1 MTLEDIR
8 RIDPAGMYDL
18 IKDFPRQV
26 EHAVAIGNGTEIRIK
41 RRGIRHIV
49 LCGMG
54 GSAIGGDLLRSY
66 LLDALAVPFL
76 INRSYT
82 LPAFVGAETLAII
95 SSYSGTT
102 EEALACY
109 REAIKRGSAILAIS
123 SGGTVEQIAKKHR
136 HVHIKVPG
144 GPSPRAALG
153 YSFFP
158 LLIALTKLKFIASKN
173 REINETITLLKQ
185 KSNEYSN
192 PGVAMNTAVL
202 IAQQLH
208 GRIGVVYSASER
220 LDAVNT
226 RWRGQIAENAKSLMW
241 GHVLPEMNHNELVGW
256 KVLRQQMR
264 ELQVI
269 FLRDKEDHPRVARRL
284 EITKQLISNHT
295 GHITEVWS
303 EGKSRLARMFS
314 LVHLGDWVSF
324 YLSMLN
330 KEDPM
335 PVQVIDYLK
344 EELARGSPAM
354 GAK

>member
-8 RIDPAGMYDL
+8 QGDPSGMYDL
-18 IKDFPRQV
+18 IKNFPQQV
-26 EHAVAIGNGTEIRIK
+26 EEAILIGTATDIRI
-41 RRGIRHIV
+41 RTRGIRNIV

-66 LLDALAVPFL
+66 VLDELAVPFL

-82 LPAFVGAETLAII
+82 LPAFVGAQSLAII

-102 EEALACY
+102 EETLTCY
-109 REAIKRGSAILAIS
+109 REAIKRGCSILTIA
-123 SGGTVEQIAKKHR
+123 SGGTVEQMSRKHR
-136 HVHIKVPG
+136 HVFIKVPG

-158 LLIALTKLKFIASKN
+158 LLIALTKLKLISPKT
-173 REINETITLLKQ
+173 REVKETIALLKR
-185 KSNEYSN
+185 KSDEYSN
-192 PGVAMNTAVL
+192 PESAANTAL
-202 IAQQLH
+202 LFAQQLF

-256 KVLRQQMR
+256 KVLEKQMR
-264 ELQVI
+264 EMQVF
-269 FLRDKEDHPRVARRL
+269 FLRDREDHPRVARRL
-284 EITKQLISNHT
+284 DITKQLLRNHT
-295 GHITEVWS
+295 AHVTEVWS
-303 EGKSRLARMFS
+303 EGTSRLARLFS
-314 LVHLGDWVSF
+314 LIHLGDWVSF
-324 YLSMLN
+324 YLAMLN

-335 PVQVIDYLK
+335 PVKMIDHLK
-344 EELARGSPAM
+344 EELSKG
-354 GAK
+354 G